1 MMLVHCLFVVFVV
14 VMVVVRGDVVVGDG
28 SVTGL
33 IYSSQDMGIYNTT
46 SCSSAPSCGTTM
58 ATFNGIAA
66 KSNGVNQC
74 TGSSCGGYGTYGY
87 HYQCVELAQRYF
99 GEKHG
104 TTAIWHVNA
113 KDMCSTHPSGVSKT
127 SSPKPGDLFVRT
139 SGTYGHV
146 AVITA
151 VYSSTVDVIEQ
162 NSSPSGRNTYS
173 KSDAACFLTA
183 GGSAGGSCPNK
194 GYYCGN
200 DKLGKD
206 ANNLY
211 YCSAAGANPTL
222 STDCG
227 FTCSIMPSGY
237 DDKCVSGTCSNV
249 NTGYYCGSDKIGGDK
264 NTLYL
269 CQNSKPA
276 GAKHCANGCV
286 TAASG
291 HDDYC
296 A

>member
-1 MMLVHCLFVVFVV
+1 MLVHCLFVVFVV
-14 VMVVVRGDVVVGDG
+14 VMAVARGDVVVGDG

-173 KSDAACFLTA
+173 KSDAGCFLTA
-183 GGSAGGSCPNK
+183 GGSGGGSCPNK